1 MNNETVAQKNTAQAE
16 KKYEQR
22 RRLLLCAAVAMLALF
37 VVSMVFLVKGF
48 LPGENPADALQG
60 KWRYGENT
68 IYEFRA
74 DATGYMCLQE
84 ESYYHF
90 AYKVKDDTLKLDFE
104 QTHITDCEYTFV
116 IEGDTLTLTGGKGTV
131 AQGVVYMLTRES

>member
-1 MNNETVAQKNTAQAE
+1 MNNDTVAQKNAAQAE

-22 RRLLLCAAVAMLALF
+22 RCLLLYAAAAMLALF

-48 LPGENPADALQG
+48 LPGDNPADALQG
-60 KWRYGENT
+60 TWRYDENT

-74 DATGYMCLQE
+74 DGTGYMCLQE

-90 AYKVKDDTLKLDFE
+90 AYKVNKDTLSIDFE
-104 QTHITDCEYTFV
+104 QTHITDCEYTFA

-131 AQGVVYMLTRES
+131 AQGTAYTLTRES